1 MYDRPVW
8 NRRATLRR
16 APPGGLRDKL
26 VLTYNNTGLT
36 DGVGAQL
43 HRIYGIWAISRR
55 FDLPYLHSP
64 ITRVDY
70 QGLGALEANAS
81 DPTYHSEFNDVFHI
95 DSDPVP
101 HEDFFTINL
110 GNIYPGQIRL
120 FPILVDRGRTLGKPA
135 LVRVNFPHGIG
146 DRFPD
151 CYEACKEISPFES
164 SDRDGRMLRV
174 AVHVRRGDLM
184 FVDSNRLLPNE
195 YFINVAGGVAR
206 VLDALKIEYQL
217 ELWTEVP
224 TGDVTVYP
232 DNHGVIG
239 RITDS
244 VLITPDMYRLD
255 DFDVLPNLVRCVNG
269 KTIDCLRQ
277 LATADIL
284 IMSRSSFS
292 YVAAVLN
299 RNGIVMYHPFWHQPL
314 SSWMTVQPDGSFDW
328 SALRQAVSA
337 PNL

>member
-1 MYDRPVW
+1 VW
-8 NRRATLRR
+8 NKRATLRR
-16 APPGGLRDKL
+16 PPPARIRDKL
-26 VLTYNNTGLT
+26 VLTYDNTRLT

-43 HRIYGIWAISRR
+43 HRIYGIWAISRL

-70 QGLGALEANAS
+70 QGLGALEANAF
-81 DPTYHSEFNDVFHI
+81 DPIFHFEFNDLFHI

-101 HEDFFTINL
+101 HDDFFSIDL
-110 GNIYPGQIRL
+110 GNIYPGQIQL
-120 FPILVDRGRTLGKPA
+120 FPILVDSGATLGKPA
-135 LVRVNFPHGIG
+135 LARINFPHGIG

-151 CYEACKEISPFES
+151 CYEACKKISPFAS
-164 SDRDGRMLRV
+164 PDRDGRMLRV
-174 AVHVRRGDLM
+174 AVHVRRGEQVL
-184 FVDSNRLLPNE
+184 VDSGRLLPNA
-195 YFINVAGGVAR
+195 YFINVAASVAR
-206 VLDALKIEYQL
+206 VLDGLKIEYQV

-224 TGDVTVYP
+224 TGEFTVYP
-232 DNHGVIG
+232 DHHGISG

-244 VLITPDMYRLD
+244 ALITPEMYRLD
-255 DFDVLPNLVRCVNG
+255 DFDVLPNLVRRVNG

-299 RNGIVMYHPFWHQPL
+299 RNGIVMYHPFWHEPL
-314 SSWMTVQPDGSFDW
+314 SSWMTVQPDGRFDRR
-328 SALRQAVSA
+328 ALRDAVTV
-337 PNL
+337 LK